1 MLVCGIRFWLED
13 WGWQIE
19 SGLGWQY
26 NGLPIA
32 SFFGKQSFSL
42 KYILEYQGIYNYICT
57 APRVNPC
64 MFPFF
69 SNKISFC
76 CSFGNP
82 IALIALMALRLLILF
97 FRAPGRSR
105 ETNQTVLHREIFP
118 HTSHFTEYSNNIKI
132 NLTTFKYA
140 FFIRSWFI
148 RQLIKNISMEYFQNK
163 VIITS
168 P

>member
-1 MLVCGIRFWLED
+1 MPVCGIRFWLED

-19 SGLGWQY
+19 SGAGWQY

-32 SFFGKQSFSL
+32 SFWQT
-42 KYILEYQGIYNYICT
+42 I
-57 APRVNPC
+57 
-64 MFPFF
+64 FF
-69 SNKISFC
+69 IEIHLRISGHLQLNSYWPSSKPLYVYFFQQQNSIC

-105 ETNQTVLHREIFP
+105 ETNQTVLHREIFR
-118 HTSHFTEYSNNIKI
+118 HTSHFTEYSHNIKI